1 MTSDR
6 QSDPSRLGAFE
17 LRLSQRLLLVNGK
30 VADLGAR
37 AFDVLAA
44 LVAQQGQVVTKAELL
59 AVVWPGV
66 LVEENNLQVQISALR
81 KVLGAG
87 AIATVPGRGYQ
98 LTIPLGQADGPPSS
112 RDATAS
118 LAPAASTKS
127 SEPLVAVL
135 AFDNMSS
142 DPDMQFFSD
151 GVSEEILHTVAGVKG
166 LKVIG
171 KASTFRFRGAEKSA
185 KHVGEA
191 LNATHVLDGSVR
203 RAGAQLRIFTQLID
217 TANET
222 ALWSQ
227 RFDRNLSDIFALQDE
242 IAAAVAAALKIAFA
256 PAAPAGR
263 IDPVLYERF
272 LQARAQLDRK
282 FGGIAM
288 LDAIPIYE
296 EVVAGAPGFARA
308 WALLA
313 TARCY
318 ALRSFPNDRPKSVT
332 RASVV
337 EAAQNA
343 LRLDPNCGTAYMALS
358 GLEAFASYSEREALN
373 GKALAVA
380 PNDPE
385 ILMVC
390 ANFACRVGR
399 AREAREHA
407 LQARHIVPF
416 SAVASFYCVSM
427 LEFDGKHSES
437 SDLWTGLTQRFPDVD
452 YIWLGA
458 LSVAAVY
465 GDWDHFDA
473 IVARLSARGP
483 LSPAHRG
490 VIMYGRAMQQ
500 PNSGFVNILLE
511 RARSDLE
518 KTGSLD
524 LRLLASIHAL
534 GATEEAFELVDRSTF
549 ASMFD
554 PNGEPPAA
562 WANPGFIFNRAT
574 NLTMMRDE
582 RFVRLC
588 AKLGLCDYWV
598 TSGRWPDCAADGLLP
613 YDFEAHVRR
622 EATVSR
628 RGVSY

>member
-1 MTSDR
+1 VTADKLP
-6 QSDPSRLGAFE
+6 DPLKLGAFE
-17 LRLSQRLLLVNGK
+17 LRLSQRQLVAEGK

-37 AFDVLAA
+37 AFDVLVA
-44 LVAQQGQVVTKAELL
+44 LVAHRGQVVTKAELL
-59 AVVWPGV
+59 AGVWPGV

-81 KVLGAG
+81 KVLGGG

-98 LTIPLGQADGPPSS
+98 LTIPVGQAEAAPAPALN
-112 RDATAS
+112 RAT
-118 LAPAASTKS
+118 APAAPSKPS
-127 SEPLVAVL
+127 QPLVAVL
-135 AFDNMSS
+135 AFDNMSN

-191 LNATHVLDGSVR
+191 LGATHVLDGSVR
-203 RAGAQLRIFTQLID
+203 RSGAQLRISAQLID

-256 PAAPAGR
+256 PAGPAGH

-282 FGGIAM
+282 YGGVGM
-288 LDAIPIYE
+288 LEAIPIYE

-308 WALLA
+308 WGLLA
-313 TARCY
+313 TARGH
-318 ALRSFPNDRPKSVT
+318 ALRLFPDERPKNVT

-337 EAAQNA
+337 EAAQTA
-343 LRLDPNCGTAYMALS
+343 LRLDPNCGAAYMALS
-358 GLEAFASYSEREALN
+358 GLEAFASYSAREALN
-373 GKALAVA
+373 SKALAVA

-390 ANFACRVGR
+390 ANLACRVGR

-407 LQARHIVPF
+407 IQAHHIAPLA
-416 SAVASFYCVSM
+416 AVTAFYSVAM
-427 LEFDGKHSES
+427 LDFDGKHNES
-437 SDLWTGLTQRFPDVD
+437 SRLWTDLTRRFPDVD

-458 LSVAAVY
+458 LSVAAAY
-465 GDWDHFDA
+465 GDWDHFDS

-483 LSPAHRG
+483 LGSAHRA
-490 VIMYGRAMQQ
+490 VIMYGRAVQHSN
-500 PNSGFVNILLE
+500 PGFVSLLLE
-511 RARSDLE
+511 RARSDLD
-518 KTGSLD
+518 KTGALD
-524 LRLLASIHAL
+524 LRLLASIHTL
-534 GATEEAFELVDRSTF
+534 GATEEAFELVERASF
-549 ASMFD
+549 APMFD

-562 WANPGFIFNRAT
+562 WANPGFIFNQAT
-574 NLTMMRDE
+574 NLAMMRDE

-598 TSGRWPDCAADGLLP
+598 TSGRWPDCAADGVLP

-622 EATVSR
+622 EAAVSR
-628 RGVSY
+628 RGVSF

>member
-1 MTSDR
+1 MAADKR
-6 QSDPSRLGAFE
+6 PDPAKSRAFE
-17 LRLSQRLLLVNGK
+17 LRLSQRQLLVDGK
-30 VADLGAR
+30 LADLGAR

-44 LVAQQGQVVTKAELL
+44 LVARQGQVVTKAELL
-59 AVVWPGV
+59 AGVWPGV

-98 LTIPLGQADGPPSS
+98 LTIPLGEGGSTAAPLA
-112 RDATAS
+112 ATA
-118 LAPAASTKS
+118 LAPPKVA
-127 SEPLVAVL
+127 EPLVAVL
-135 AFDNMSS
+135 PFDNLSN

-185 KHVGEA
+185 KHVAEA
-191 LNATHVLDGSVR
+191 LSATHVLDGSVR
-203 RAGAQLRIFTQLID
+203 RSGNQLRIFTQLID
-217 TANET
+217 ATNET

-272 LQARAQLDRK
+272 LQARSQLDRK

-308 WALLA
+308 WAMLA
-313 TARCY
+313 TARGY
-318 ALRSFPNDRPKSVT
+318 ALRSFPNDRPKNVT

-337 EAAQNA
+337 EAAHTA
-343 LRLDPNCGTAYMALS
+343 LRLDPNCGSAYLALG
-358 GLEAFASYSEREALN
+358 GLEAFASYSAREALN
-373 GKALAVA
+373 SKALAVA

-390 ANFACRVGR
+390 ANLACRVGR

-407 LQARHIVPF
+407 LQAHQIAPLA
-416 SAVASFYCVSM
+416 AVTAFYSVAM
-427 LEFDGKHSES
+427 LDFDGKHKES
-437 SDLWTGLTQRFPDVD
+437 SQLWTELTRRFSDVD

-465 GDWDHFDA
+465 ADWDHFDA

-483 LSPAHRG
+483 LSSAHRA
-490 VIMYGRAMQQ
+490 VIMYGRALQQ
-500 PNSGFVNILLE
+500 PNPSFVSLLLE
-511 RARSDLE
+511 RARNDLD
-518 KTGSLD
+518 KSGALD

-534 GATEEAFELVDRSTF
+534 GATEETFAMVERATF

-562 WANPGFIFNRAT
+562 WVNPGFIFNQAT
-574 NLTMMRDE
+574 NIAMMRDE

-598 TSGRWPDCAADGLLP
+598 ASGRWPDCAADGILP
-613 YDFEAHVRR
+613 YDFEALVHR
-622 EATVSR
+622 EAAVSR
-628 RGVSY
+628 RGVSF

>member
-1 MTSDR
+1 
-6 QSDPSRLGAFE
+6 
-17 LRLSQRLLLVNGK
+17 LLVDGK

-37 AFDVLAA
+37 AFDVLVA
-44 LVAQQGQVVTKAELL
+44 LVAHQGQVVTKAELL

-98 LTIPLGQADGPPSS
+98 LTIPLGHAEGPP
-112 RDATAS
+112 
-118 LAPAASTKS
+118 APAPHDAAAPLAAAAPSNTP
-127 SEPLVAVL
+127 EPLVAVL
-135 AFDNMSS
+135 AFDNMSN
-142 DPDMQFFSD
+142 DPEMQFFSD
-151 GVSEEILHTVAGVKG
+151 GISEEILHTVAGVKG

-171 KASTFRFRGAEKSA
+171 KASTFRFRGAEKGA

-203 RAGAQLRIFTQLID
+203 RSGARVRIATQLVD

-282 FGGIAM
+282 FGGIGM

-313 TARCY
+313 TARGY
-318 ALRSFPNDRPKSVT
+318 AFRSFPNDRPKNVT
-332 RASVV
+332 RASVI
-337 EAAQNA
+337 EAAQTA
-343 LRLDPNCGTAYMALS
+343 LRLDPNCGTAYMALG
-358 GLEAFASYSEREALN
+358 GLEAFANYSEREALN
-373 GKALAVA
+373 SKALAVA

-385 ILMVC
+385 ILMAC
-390 ANFACRVGR
+390 ANFSCRVGR

-407 LQARHIVPF
+407 KQTLHIVPL

-427 LEFDGKHSES
+427 LDFEGKHDGSG
-437 SDLWTGLTQRFPDVD
+437 DLWADLTRRFPDVD
-452 YIWLGA
+452 YIWIGA
-458 LSVAAVY
+458 LSMACAY
-465 GDWDHFDA
+465 GDWDRFDA
-473 IVARLSARGP
+473 IVAALSARGP
-483 LSPAHRG
+483 LSPVHRG

-500 PNSGFVNILLE
+500 PNPELVNILLE
-511 RARSDLE
+511 RSRRDLE

-524 LRLLASIHAL
+524 LRVLCSIHAL
-534 GATEEAFELVDRSTF
+534 GAAEETFQLVDRATF
-549 ASMFD
+549 APMFD
-554 PNGEPPAA
+554 PNGTPPAG
-562 WANPGFIFNRAT
+562 WANPGLIFNHAS
-574 NLTMMRDE
+574 NGPMMRDV

-598 TSGRWPDCAADGLLP
+598 KSDRWPDCAADGVLP
-613 YDFEAHVRR
+613 YDFEAHARR
-622 EATVSR
+622 EAALSN
-628 RGVSY
+628 RGRSV

>member
-1 MTSDR
+1 MTADR
-6 QSDPSRLGAFE
+6 LSDPLKLGAFE
-17 LRLSQRLLLVNGK
+17 LRLSQRQLLVAGK

-81 KVLGAG
+81 KILGAG

-98 LTIPLGQADGPPSS
+98 LTIPLGHPEG
-112 RDATAS
+112 
-118 LAPAASTKS
+118 APAPASHEAAAPVAPLKPS
-127 SEPLVAVL
+127 QPLVAVL
-135 AFDNMSS
+135 AFDNMSN

-171 KASTFRFRGAEKSA
+171 KASTFRFRGTEKSA

-203 RAGAQLRIFTQLID
+203 HSGTQLRIFAQLID

-242 IAAAVAAALKIAFA
+242 IASAVAAALKIAFA

-282 FGGIAM
+282 YGGVAM
-288 LDAIPIYE
+288 LEAIPIYE

-308 WALLA
+308 WGLLA
-313 TARCY
+313 TARGH
-318 ALRSFPNDRPKSVT
+318 ALRLFPDERPKNVT

-337 EAAQNA
+337 EAAQTA
-343 LRLDPNCGTAYMALS
+343 LRLDPNCGAAYMALS
-358 GLEAFASYSEREALN
+358 GLEAFASYSAREALN
-373 GKALAVA
+373 SKALAVA

-390 ANFACRVGR
+390 ANLACRVGR

-407 LQARHIVPF
+407 IQAHHIAPLA
-416 SAVASFYCVSM
+416 AVTAFYSVAM
-427 LEFDGKHSES
+427 LEFDGKHNES
-437 SDLWTGLTQRFPDVD
+437 SKLWTDLTRRFPDVD

-458 LSVAAVY
+458 LSVASVY

-483 LSPAHRG
+483 IGSAHRG
-490 VIMYGRAMQQ
+490 VIMYGRAMQH
-500 PNSGFVNILLE
+500 PNPGFVSLLLE
-511 RARSDLE
+511 RSRGELE
-518 KTGSLD
+518 KTGALD

-534 GATEEAFELVDRSTF
+534 GATEEAFQLVDRATF

-562 WANPGFIFNRAT
+562 WANPGFIFNQAT
-574 NLTMMRDE
+574 NLAMMRDE

-598 TSGRWPDCAADGLLP
+598 TSGRWPDCAADGVLP
-613 YDFEAHVRR
+613 YDFVAHARR
-622 EATVSR
+622 EAAVSR

>member
-1 MTSDR
+1 M
-6 QSDPSRLGAFE
+6 
-17 LRLSQRLLLVNGK
+17 RLSQRQLLVDGK

-37 AFDVLAA
+37 AFDVLVA
-44 LVAQQGQVVTKAELL
+44 LVAHQGQVVTKAALL

-81 KVLGAG
+81 KILGAS

-98 LTIPLGQADGPPSS
+98 LTIPLGHAEGPP
-112 RDATAS
+112 
-118 LAPAASTKS
+118 APAPHDAAAPLAAAAPSKAP
-127 SEPLVAVL
+127 EPLVAVL
-135 AFDNMSS
+135 AFDNMSNH
-142 DPDMQFFSD
+142 PEMQFFSD
-151 GVSEEILHTVAGVKG
+151 GISEEILHSVAGVRG

-171 KASTFRFRGAEKSA
+171 KASTFGFRGDDKSA

-203 RAGAQLRIFTQLID
+203 RSGTRVRIATQLVD
-217 TANET
+217 TATET

-256 PAAPAGR
+256 SAAPVGH

-318 ALRSFPNDRPKSVT
+318 ALRSFPNDRPQNVT
-332 RASVV
+332 RASVI
-337 EAAQNA
+337 EAAQTA

-373 GKALAVA
+373 SKALAVA

-390 ANFACRVGR
+390 ANLACRVGR

-407 LQARHIVPF
+407 EQARHIVPL

-427 LEFDGKHSES
+427 LEFDGKHKES
-437 SDLWTGLTQRFPDVD
+437 NSLWTDLTQRFPDVD

-458 LSVAAVY
+458 LSVASAY
-465 GDWDHFDA
+465 GDWDRFDA
-473 IVARLSARGP
+473 VVARLSARGP

-500 PNSGFVNILLE
+500 PNPGFVNILLE

-534 GATEEAFELVDRSTF
+534 GATEEAFQLVDRATF
-549 ASMFD
+549 APMFD
-554 PNGEPPAA
+554 PNGAPPAA
-562 WANPGFIFNRAT
+562 WANPGFIFNQAT
-574 NLTMMRDE
+574 NMAMMRDE
-582 RFVRLC
+582 RFVQLC

-598 TSGRWPDCAADGLLP
+598 TSGRWPDCAADGILP

-622 EATVSR
+622 EAALSSR
-628 RGVSY
+628 GRSV

>member
-1 MTSDR
+1 MTADK
-6 QSDPSRLGAFE
+6 PSAPLRLGAFE
-17 LRLSQRLLLVNGK
+17 LRLSQRQLVADGK

-59 AVVWPGV
+59 SLVWPGV

-81 KVLGAG
+81 KVLGAS

-98 LTIPLGQADGPPSS
+98 LTIPLGQAEGAPAPP
-112 RDATAS
+112 
-118 LAPAASTKS
+118 APAAPSKPS
-127 SEPLVAVL
+127 LPLVAVL
-135 AFDNMSS
+135 AFDNMSN
-142 DPDMQFFSD
+142 DPDMQYFSD

-171 KASTFRFRGAEKSA
+171 KASTFRFRGAEKSS

-191 LNATHVLDGSVR
+191 LGATHVLDGSVR
-203 RAGAQLRIFTQLID
+203 RSGAQLRIFAQLID

-242 IAAAVAAALKIAFA
+242 IASAVAAALKIAFA
-256 PAAPAGR
+256 PAAPAAH

-282 FGGIAM
+282 YGGVGM
-288 LDAIPIYE
+288 LEAIPIYE
-296 EVVAGAPGFARA
+296 EVVAGAPSFARA
-308 WALLA
+308 WGLLA
-313 TARCY
+313 TARGH
-318 ALRSFPNDRPKSVT
+318 ALRLFPDERPKNVT

-337 EAAQNA
+337 EAAQTA
-343 LRLDPNCGTAYMALS
+343 LRLDPNCGAAYMALS
-358 GLEAFASYSEREALN
+358 GLEAFASYGAREALN
-373 GKALAVA
+373 SKALAVA

-390 ANFACRVGR
+390 ANLACRVGR

-407 LQARHIVPF
+407 IQAHHIAPLA
-416 SAVASFYCVSM
+416 AVTAFYSVAM
-427 LEFDGKHSES
+427 LEFDGKHNES
-437 SDLWTGLTQRFPDVD
+437 SKLWTGLTQRFPDVD

-458 LSVAAVY
+458 LSVAAAY

-473 IVARLSARGP
+473 IVARLSARGT
-483 LSPAHRG
+483 LGPAHRG

-500 PNSGFVNILLE
+500 PNPGFVSLLLE
-511 RARSDLE
+511 RARSDLDN
-518 KTGSLD
+518 KGALD

-534 GATEEAFELVDRSTF
+534 GAAEEAFQLVERATF

-562 WANPGFIFNRAT
+562 WANPGFIFNQAT
-574 NLTMMRDE
+574 NGAMMRDE

-598 TSGRWPDCAADGLLP
+598 TSGRWPDCAADGILP

-622 EATVSR
+622 EAAVSR
-628 RGVSY
+628 RGVSF